1 MNKKAILTVG
11 LASAGIVGLALIGSG
26 VIEIKKNVI
35 EIKKNVIEIKK
46 KPKKGTEVRCIHGF
60 ATINIEAEALELKV
74 QPESVDVQK
83 GCRLILRIVPP
94 RKTMGDVTIKHEDSP
109 VGAQSSWLN
118 KTNTD
123 STDLILIDVPD
134 DATEGIYKYSV
145 AIPGFEKLDPYAE
158 IIPD

>member
-26 VIEIKKNVI
+26 VMEIKKNVI

-60 ATINIEAEALELKV
+60 ATINTEAAKLEVHPK
-74 QPESVDVQK
+74 SVDVQK

-109 VGAQSSWLN
+109 VGAPSSWLN
-118 KTNTD
+118 KTNAD

-134 DATEGIYKYSV
+134 DATEGKYKYSV
-145 AIPGFEKLDPYAE
+145 AIPDFDKLDPYADV
-158 IIPD
+158 IPD

>member
-35 EIKKNVIEIKK
+35 EIKKDVIEIKK

-60 ATINIEAEALELKV
+60 VTITLEPGAEKPKV
-74 QPESVDVQK
+74 HPNLVDVQK
-83 GCRLILRIVPP
+83 GCRLILQIVPP

-109 VGAQSSWLN
+109 VGAPSTWLN
-118 KTNTD
+118 KTNAD

-134 DATEGIYKYSV
+134 DATVGRYKYSV
-145 AIPGFEKLDPYAE
+145 AIPEFGKLDPYADV
-158 IIPD
+158 IP